1 MHRTM
6 HGTNILLQ
14 EKKKNSHKIRRKKEK
29 DEGKETK
36 IYNFYLIFG
45 VI

>member
-6 HGTNILLQ
+6 HGTNIILQ
-14 EKKKNSHKIRRKKEK
+14 EKKNSHKIRRKKEK
-29 DEGKETK
+29 DDGKGTK
-36 IYNFYLIFG
+36 IYNFYLIFE

>member
-1 MHRTM
+1 MHASHNARHKHIT
-6 HGTNILLQ
+6 TR
-14 EKKKNSHKIRRKKEK
+14 KKNSHKIRRKKEK